1 MRTHPIVGEQLVRQI
16 GGLADAAPI
25 LRHHHERYD
34 GRGYPDGLRGEAIPI
49 EARIVSAAEAY
60 SAMTTGHAYRR
71 SREQRDVLAELVG
84 EAGAQFD
91 PAVIGA
97 LQAVLLAEHE
107 RLRDQL
113 AIDAGFP
120 DGDVPAAG

>member
-1 MRTHPIVGEQLVRQI
+1 
-16 GGLADAAPI
+16 
-25 LRHHHERYD
+25 
-34 GRGYPDGLRGEAIPI
+34 
-49 EARIVSAAEAY
+49 
-60 SAMTTGHAYRR
+60 MTTGHAYRR
-71 SREQRDVLAELVG
+71 SREQHDVLAELVG

-97 LQAVLLAEHE
+97 LQAVLVAEHE